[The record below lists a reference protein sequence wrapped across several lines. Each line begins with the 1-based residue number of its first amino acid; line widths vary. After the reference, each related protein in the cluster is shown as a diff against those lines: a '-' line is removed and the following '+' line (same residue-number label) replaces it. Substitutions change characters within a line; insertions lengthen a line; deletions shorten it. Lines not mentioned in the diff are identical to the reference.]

1 MPDFQRLSK
10 KFLAG
15 RAGLEDVVRVYQAVS
30 KLPEVLETLSE
41 IGRAKARDVQSGKM
55 EWAITDEAVASLM
68 DEHYCNS
75 LAVRILQHMN
85 IALHRAE
92 PCYLFRSASKTQLS
106 SLS

>member
-30 KLPEVLETLSE
+30 KLPNVLETLSE
-41 IGRAKARDVQSGKM
+41 IGRAKARDVQSGNM

-75 LAVRILQHMN
+75 LAVRTLQY
-85 IALHRAE
+85 IAPNTIIHRAD
-92 PCYLFRSASKTQLS
+92 PCHVFRSVSKTRLS
-106 SLS
+106 